1 MDRDEMCK
9 VLLGVAAHLVRG
21 DHLPPAEISDW
32 DLPKSFPR
40 RSRAYIE
47 DEMKR
52 SRRSGIHL
60 AKQLKKVADE
70 LKTAVP
76 E

>member
-1 MDRDEMCK
+1 MDRDEMRK

-21 DHLPPAEISDW
+21 DNLPPSEISDW

-47 DEMKR
+47 EEMKEPPP
-52 SRRSGIHL
+52 G
-60 AKQLKKVADE
+60 
-70 LKTAVP
+70 
-76 E
+76 